1 MNVFKIIVIL
11 AVSTAGYHYWTGHR
25 SGTAS
30 TPGAFVALP
39 PADGQTPDAVYV
51 VAAQNCPH
59 AAAQRAD
66 RLAEALAGKGIP
78 VVRTSNV
85 MFPATRDRAVYD
97 QMSSV
102 MTGPP
107 PIVFVRG
114 RAKSNPNLD
123 EVVTEFEGNR
133 ALPSR

>member
-1 MNVFKIIVIL
+1 MSVSKIIVIF
-11 AVSTAGYHYWTGHR
+11 AVSVAGYQYWTSHH

-30 TPGAFVALP
+30 APGGFVTLP
-39 PADGQTPDAVYV
+39 PANGQTPDNVYV
-51 VAAQNCPH
+51 VAAQNCPR

-85 MFPATRDRAVYD
+85 MFAATRDRSVYD
-97 QMSSV
+97 QMSAV
-102 MTGPP
+102 MTGQL

-114 RAKSNPNLD
+114 RAKPNPSLD
-123 EVVTEFEGNR
+123 EVVTEFGR
-133 ALPSR
+133 R